1 MKSLSHYLTCY
12 YCYYAAF
19 NAPCVGHKDDESQ
32 AQMTNRA
39 CLSTNAETCLKL
51 NKNKTK
57 QLQASDSARD
67 PQPPLSG
74 SVRFLRRLFQ
84 ANMCKRDS
92 STKPEAHDIL
102 QRRQRRAE
110 PPT

>member
-39 CLSTNAETCLKL
+39 CLSTNAETLSEV
-51 NKNKTK
+51 K
-57 QLQASDSARD
+57 Q
-67 PQPPLSG
+67 
-74 SVRFLRRLFQ
+74 
-84 ANMCKRDS
+84 N
-92 STKPEAHDIL
+92 
-102 QRRQRRAE
+102 
-110 PPT
+110 